1 MNPEILQHRFEYF
14 CQKQSFFVS
23 LHSWDICQISTMR
36 KYWACLIPLLQ
47 VVLSDMFMHVTTKF
61 LWHCWTQG
69 IFVGDWNC
77 NFGMSLLFAN
87 ETATLHHVI
96 MSFWI
101 SKHRLF
107 GPSWDVIPQKLPP
120 TVGFDSG
127 YVNTASNLEIL
138 AQLVPFL
145 ISWPNEGVQQMMLGR
160 VSKCVGML
168 GCFLLF
174 FYALYL
180 RYLFS
185 EFSKTSKLAQPMRD
199 HHLDMRSRHLLLTP
213 TSLQGLVM
221 CVSML
226 VSIVSLRFAT
236 SFWPNI
242 GSSWS
247 AVMGLLTT
255 FNIGRGDL
263 ELPQAS
269 LHHIFLKKY
278 VSFPC
283 SAKKSLE
290 DGRRR
295 CSPFF

>member
-1 MNPEILQHRFEYF
+1 M
-14 CQKQSFFVS
+14 
-23 LHSWDICQISTMR
+23 MR

-107 GPSWDVIPQKLPP
+107 GPSWHVIPQKLPP

-160 VSKCVGML
+160 VSNVLGML

-180 RYLFS
+180 WYLFS

-199 HHLDMRSRHLLLTP
+199 HHLDEIKAFINSNLSARIGDVCLYAGLHRFPAVCDILLAEY
-213 TSLQGLVM
+213 
-221 CVSML
+221 
-226 VSIVSLRFAT
+226 R
-236 SFWPNI
+236 
-242 GSSWS
+242 
-247 AVMGLLTT
+247 
-255 FNIGRGDL
+255 
-263 ELPQAS
+263 E
-269 LHHIFLKKY
+269 
-278 VSFPC
+278 
-283 SAKKSLE
+283 
-290 DGRRR
+290 
-295 CSPFF
+295 